1 MNARVVKKKDNYY
14 IALESYENGERV
26 TKSISVRKELG
37 LNRPAKSSEAKAL
50 RDKIMTDFRQGTY
63 IAPTHKLLKDY
74 LVEWIDGYKYNLKT
88 TTHESYVSFINH
100 HIIPEIGGHTIPNLR
115 PSHLRKLYAKKL
127 VSGRADGKEGGL
139 SARSVKYIHTIILLA
154 LGHAV
159 QDEIVS
165 RNVAELVSPPRA
177 EKPQIKYWSW
187 DQAKRFLAE
196 TEKDRY
202 YIFYLIALSTGMAR
216 GEILG
221 LRWQDINW
229 DKYTI
234 SIRQTIVNTNSGP
247 LVQASAKTETR
258 ERTLDVTKGLLDKLK
273 EYRKRQAQETLAL
286 GTRATEEDKDAQS
299 KEERKGLILTAKT
312 GKLVM
317 PRTIDRSF
325 QCAINRINKKE
336 EDDKKKNKEAKS
348 YLPLITIHCLRH
360 TYATH
365 LLEEGIHPKVVQER
379 LGHSSIRITLD
390 TYSHVVP
397 RLQKEVALLADDLI

>member
-14 IALESYENGERV
+14 ISLESYENGDRV

-37 LNRPAKSSEAKAL
+37 LSRPAKSSEAKAL
-50 RDKIMTDFRQGTY
+50 RDKIMTDYRQGTY

-74 LVEWIDGYKYNLKT
+74 LDEWLEGYKYSLKP
-88 TTHESYVSFINH
+88 TTHESYASFVRH
-100 HIIPEIGGHTIPNLR
+100 HISPELGSITVPNLR

-139 SARSVKYIHTIILLA
+139 SPRSVKYIHTIMLLA

-165 RNVAELVSPPRA
+165 RNVAELVDPPRQ
-177 EKPQIKYWSW
+177 EKPQIKYWEW
-187 DQAKRFLAE
+187 EQAKRFLAA

-202 YIFYLIALSTGMAR
+202 HLFYLVALSTGTAR

-221 LRWQDINW
+221 LRWSDINW
-229 DKYTI
+229 EKNTL
-234 SIRQTIVNTNSGP
+234 SVRQTIVNTNAGP
-247 LVQASAKTETR
+247 IIQASAKTENR
-258 ERTLDVTKGLLDKLK
+258 ERTLDVTGGLLAKLK
-273 EYRKRQAQETLAL
+273 EHRKKQSEEYLAL
-286 GTRATEEDKDAQS
+286 TIDDDGK
-299 KEERKGLILTAKT
+299 KKGNLIFTAST
-312 GKLVM
+312 GKHVM
-317 PRTIDRSF
+317 PRTIDR
-325 QCAINRINKKE
+325 CLIRAI
-336 EDDKKKNKEAKS
+336 AK
-348 YLPLITIHCLRH
+348 YNQRQKDIENHLPELTIHCLRH

-365 LLEEGIHPKVVQER
+365 LLEEGVHPKIVSER

-397 RLQKEVALLADDLI
+397 RLQKAVAKYSDDLI